1 MTRNE
6 RPGHSQERLASK
18 EHSTSHSGFNG
29 PLSMESLVV
38 GYGELQLEEL
48 PYLKSMLFPMRISEW
63 CAKDTIVSVFISVVA
78 QSLLCISRLS
88 R

>member
-1 MTRNE
+1 M
-6 RPGHSQERLASK
+6 
-18 EHSTSHSGFNG
+18 
-29 PLSMESLVV
+29 V

-48 PYLKSMLFPMRISEW
+48 PYLKSMLFPVRISEW